1 MKKSCQ
7 FKPEYIRLLL
17 KDQTFLCKC
26 RLSIVSKNLYQWME
40 ILVLVIYDEKTCD
53 KDPVME

>member
-17 KDQTFLCKC
+17 KDQTFYVYKY
-26 RLSIVSKNLYQWME
+26 RLSIVSQNLYQWME
-40 ILVLVIYDEKTCD
+40 ILVLVIYYGKN
-53 KDPVME
+53 M